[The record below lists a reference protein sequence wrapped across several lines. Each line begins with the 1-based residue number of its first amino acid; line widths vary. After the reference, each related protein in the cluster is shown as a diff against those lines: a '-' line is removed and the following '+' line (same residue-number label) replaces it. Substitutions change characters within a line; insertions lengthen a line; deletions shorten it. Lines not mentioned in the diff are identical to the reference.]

1 MKRREQWFNKWLNS
15 LTCAKHSTCTNFH
28 TNRIIKSN
36 IAKYTVF
43 TDIFITVPR
52 FSYTNLNQFKF
63 PDFRHFKQ
71 LLTLYDYK
79 FCKQPTDKTEQQDYD
94 KSTFKLMHLCST

>member
-1 MKRREQWFNKWLNS
+1 LKFSFTLLNFFSREGTL
-15 LTCAKHSTCTNFH
+15 
-28 TNRIIKSN
+28 
-36 IAKYTVF
+36 Y
-43 TDIFITVPR
+43 DISVPR

-94 KSTFKLMHLCST
+94 KSTFKCIYAQRKIQELQ